1 MALPQADWR
10 SWPLPQADWGSAGP
24 AGMASV
30 GHDPSARKYH
40 HLGDY
45 LLNGALPP
53 DRGQI

>member
-10 SWPLPQADWGSAGP
+10 SAGS

>member
-10 SWPLPQADWGSAGP
+10 SAMPAD
-24 AGMASV
+24 MASD
-30 GHDPSARKYH
+30 GHDPSAWNYRH
-40 HLGDY
+40 VGSY

>member
-10 SWPLPQADWGSAGP
+10 SAGP
-24 AGMASV
+24 TGMASV
-30 GHDPSARKYH
+30 GHDPSAWKYH
-40 HLGDY
+40 HLGNY